1 MATRA
6 RVSRSQVK
14 ARSPGSD
21 AGECKETGRLGG
33 RWASLGG
40 GRCCYNSQFLVLLVI
55 LVILL
60 LSKPVGGRC
69 CCNPRFLVPLVILM
83 LVLMWVLLVTPMFVL
98 CKVS

>member
-1 MATRA
+1 MPFFLSVDAVCYIFEEQGKYETWSQKRKRMATRA

-21 AGECKETGRLGG
+21 AGECRETGRLGG

-40 GRCCYNSQFLVLLVI
+40 AVRFLVL
-55 LVILL
+55 
-60 LSKPVGGRC
+60 
-69 CCNPRFLVPLVILM
+69 LVILM